1 MADCRW
7 WVSWAGPDP
16 EGGGET
22 LVLVDAV
29 ADHRAADLRA
39 HHLADDRGGV
49 ATVARPDGR
58 PVAVYTSTPK
68 NDSMGAEPCMIH

>member
-1 MADCRW
+1 VADRW

-16 EGGGET
+16 DDSGVT
-22 LVLVDAV
+22 AVLVDAA
-29 ADHRAADLRA
+29 ADHRTAD
-39 HHLADDRGGV
+39 HLAHQLADGRGGI

-68 NDSMGAEPCMIH
+68 GS